1 MFKISYEGE
10 PYYYNSGKQAYTAK
24 AEITMDNDATLSD
37 ILEAV
42 LKMSEFATYPK
53 QTKSHLKEYL
63 SLNRLYIHMFQLTQY
78 YHMDY
83 NCI

>member
-53 QTKSHLKEYL
+53 QTKSHLK
-63 SLNRLYIHMFQLTQY
+63 QLIDNL
-78 YHMDY
+78 DY
-83 NCI
+83 NFEEERESEWND

>member
-42 LKMSEFATYPK
+42 LKISEFATYPK
-53 QTKSHLKEYL
+53 QTKSHLK
-63 SLNRLYIHMFQLTQY
+63 QLIDNL
-78 YHMDY
+78 DY
-83 NCI
+83 NFEEEKESEWND

>member
-24 AEITMDNDATLSD
+24 AEIVMDNDATLSD

-53 QTKSHLKEYL
+53 QTKSHLK
-63 SLNRLYIHMFQLTQY
+63 QLIDNL
-78 YHMDY
+78 DY
-83 NCI
+83 NFEEEKESEWND

>member
-53 QTKSHLKEYL
+53 QTKSHLK
-63 SLNRLYIHMFQLTQY
+63 QLIDNL
-78 YHMDY
+78 DY
-83 NCI
+83 NFEEEKESEWND

>member
-53 QTKSHLKEYL
+53 QTKSHLK
-63 SLNRLYIHMFQLTQY
+63 QLIDNL
-78 YHMDY
+78 DY
-83 NCI
+83 NFEEEKENEWND